1 MRTLVLILIISF
13 SVPSNSNNIGSNT
26 GLELPRF
33 VSLKSDDANI
43 RVGPS
48 VNYPI
53 VLKYTKANLPL
64 KIIEEYNDW
73 RKIEDI
79 YSNIGWIH
87 KSLIK
92 GERRG
97 IIISTDNSNVKLH
110 NIEKGKIFG
119 EIEVGA
125 IVLISKCKKEWCQI
139 EKNNI
144 KGWIDKKNIWG
155 SKKDEIFKFGF
166 FQNLLEQVHKSIN
179 WLEGELNL

>member
-1 MRTLVLILIISF
+1 MRTLVLILIIFF
-13 SVPSNSNNIGSNT
+13 SVSSNSNNFGSNT

-79 YSNIGWIH
+79 DSNIGWIH

-119 EIEVGA
+119 EIEVGV

-139 EKNNI
+139 QKNNT
-144 KGWIDKKNIWG
+144 KGWVNKNYIWG
-155 SKKDEIFKFGF
+155 TNKDEILNFGF
-166 FQNLLEQVHKSIN
+166 FQILVEQLYKSIN
-179 WLEGELNL
+179 WLEGEYNL